1 MITKVQADAIYI
13 MSSAI
18 VIALLG
24 MSTYFSNNA
33 NACSSEVIQL
43 FMNRSDEEFRSVVDL
58 SDRNTY
64 YALAVVAKADDDDAL
79 AQSYIKGGEGSQNF
93 ARERETKLF
102 WINQDMFEKKLYC
115 DSVFLWSNI
124 FVILA
129 IIVSVFN
136 VYFSSVMVA
145 RTKF

>member
-1 MITKVQADAIYI
+1 
-13 MSSAI
+13 
-18 VIALLG
+18 
-24 MSTYFSNNA
+24 
-33 NACSSEVIQL
+33 
-43 FMNRSDEEFRSVVDL
+43 
-58 SDRNTY
+58 
-64 YALAVVAKADDDDAL
+64 
-79 AQSYIKGGEGSQNF
+79 
-93 ARERETKLF
+93 
-102 WINQDMFEKKLYC
+102 MFEKKLYC